1 MAPYMQMALGVLN
14 MLQLMIGPAIFFLV
28 TTANQHT
35 RLVVLRVDSLFMVWV
50 SGTFFT
56 LSLFLFACCILDNTL
71 PLRSIY
77 RTTTGTATVCYA
89 LCSTLF
95 TTQELT
101 LGNTMFG
108 RIAAA
113 LSVMNSFAYITSA
126 VIAYQPAIL

>member
-1 MAPYMQMALGVLN
+1 MPAYTHMALGVLN
-14 MLQLMIGPAIFFLV
+14 MAQLMIGPAIFFLV

-56 LSLFLFACCILDNTL
+56 MSLFLFACCTLDSSL

-77 RTTTGTATVCYA
+77 RTTIGTATMAYSVCA
-89 LCSTLF
+89 IIF

-101 LGNTMFG
+101 LGRTTFG
-108 RIAAA
+108 RVAAA
-113 LSVMNSFAYITSA
+113 LGLINCFAYIASA

>member
-1 MAPYMQMALGVLN
+1 MAPYTHMALGVLN

-35 RLVVLRVDSLFMVWV
+35 NLVVLRVDSLFMVWV

-77 RTTTGTATVCYA
+77 RTTTGTATMCYA
-89 LCSTLF
+89 LCAILF

-101 LGNTMFG
+101 QGHTMFG
-108 RIAAA
+108 RVAAA
-113 LSVMNSFAYITSA
+113 LSVINSFAYIASA
-126 VIAYQPAIL
+126 VISYQPTIV